1 MQIDRKETGNNT
13 ATITVTVS
21 PDDVKDKFKNTLK
34 DYSSKAQIKGFRK
47 GKTPVN
53 FIKKMYGQALL
64 ADTVNEVMQSKL
76 DEYIKEEKL
85 NLLGQPLPTEGQE
98 QVDLD
103 PNKIEE
109 VSFQFD
115 IATVP
120 TVDVKPASELGTYTQ
135 YNVEMSD
142 EAIEEEIENGRK
154 RLGTQDVVEGKL
166 EENDLITVKAQEL
179 DGDNPKEEGHE
190 TTFTVLVSMIKND
203 DAKAKFLAAST
214 GDTLDFDIYELDN
227 DSNEEYVAKY
237 LLNVADQ
244 DAAAEIG
251 RNFRGEIT
259 EAKRVTP
266 AELNEEFFQKFT
278 GDDEIKDKEAAVSA
292 IKENL
297 KKHYDRE
304 SANLMKG
311 KIASDLIDQHPV
323 ELPEAFMKRWIKTT
337 AEEGKVIDVDTEYV
351 EYAKQLQ
358 WSIIKSELMKK
369 HNIEVDP
376 EEIKDAARA
385 RIRSYFGGSA
395 AGIDDSMIEGIIPT
409 LLNDQQ
415 QLHQLYTTVEFD
427 KLMNALAEE
436 VTTEEKTL
444 NTEEFKDVV
453 TAYNEEMQA
462 KNS

>member
-21 PDDVKDKFKNTLK
+21 PDDVKDKFKSTLK

-64 ADTVNEVMQSKL
+64 ADTVNEVMQAKL

-85 NLLGQPLPTEGQE
+85 DLLGQPLPTEDQE
-98 QVDLD
+98 QIVLD
-103 PNKIEE
+103 PYKIEE
-109 VSFQFD
+109 ATFMFD

-120 TVDVKPASELGTYTQ
+120 TVEVKAAADLGVYTK
-135 YNVEMSD
+135 YNVELTD
-142 EAIEEEIENGRK
+142 EEIDEEIENGKK
-154 RLGTQDVVEGKL
+154 RLGSQDSVEGKL
-166 EENDLITVKAQEL
+166 EQNDLVTVKAQEL
-179 DGDNPKEEGHE
+179 DGDAVKEEGHE
-190 TTFTVLVSMIKND
+190 TTFTILIDMIKNE

-214 GDTLDFDIYELDN
+214 GDSIDFDIYDLETNDN
-227 DSNEEYVAKY
+227 DEYVAKY
-237 LLNVADQ
+237 LLKVEDN

-251 RNFRGEIT
+251 RNFRGEII
-259 EAKRVTP
+259 ESKRVTP
-266 AELNEEFFQKFT
+266 AEENEEFFQKFT
-278 GDDEIKDKEAAVSA
+278 GDEEIKDKEAAVNA

-304 SANLMKG
+304 SGNLMKG
-311 KIASDLIDQHPV
+311 RIASDLIEQHTV
-323 ELPEAFMKRWIKTT
+323 EFPEAFMKRWIQAT
-337 AEEGKVIDVDTEYV
+337 AKEGETMDVDKEYD

-358 WSIIKSELMKK
+358 WSIIKAELMKR
-369 HNIEVDP
+369 HNVEVDP
-376 EEIKDAARA
+376 EEIKEAARD
-385 RIRSYFGGSA
+385 RVRSYFGGA
-395 AGIDDSMIEGIIPT
+395 ASGINDEMIEGIVPR

-415 QLHQLYTTVEFD
+415 QLHQLYTAVEFD

-462 KNS
+462 K